1 MAYCEGG
8 ELWLHVDCRM
18 SRKCPNCGSSEI
30 DDDSARGDSTC
41 MGCGTVLEESTIVS
55 DVAFQENSGGG
66 HSLVGQ
72 FISKERGQPTN
83 LSGVPGLAHQ
93 ESREITYYKGKKL
106 IEEIASQLRINQHC
120 VNTAFNFFK
129 MCVSRNFTRGRVRSH
144 VVAACLYMTCRLE
157 NTAHLLLDF
166 SDITQVNVFDLGR
179 TLNFLTRSLKINLP
193 TTDPCM
199 YILRFAVSL
208 DFGSK
213 QKEVVSLA
221 TRLVQRMKRD
231 WIATGRRP
239 TGLCGAA
246 LLLAA
251 RSYNFNRT
259 VADVVRVVH
268 ISEAVVKKRLDEF
281 GQTPSST
288 LTIDEFTS
296 VDLEHCEDP
305 PAFRESRRKAREIQL
320 QKEEEA
326 LKEIEL
332 QIPPVEAE
340 VERALEKRR
349 KERFKRTQ
357 YARMIS
363 GSLGSES
370 DELTLADAMV
380 RNEIVDLVFSAAKS
394 ATPLSDAGISSTYAP
409 SLVSLGITPVKN
421 EVEPAAEIER
431 EQANNNGELDLEG
444 IDDDEIDTYILTRE
458 EVDLKTRFWMKIN
471 GEHLKEMERRRRERE
486 EEEREKDSPGRKR
499 RRTNGI
505 RKKEPIVAA
514 TAQEAM
520 EKVIHEKKLSNKINY
535 DILKEIEDADE
546 AAIKSELD
554 CSTCDAK
561 EESPTDNRKLFN
573 DNRNLSL
580 TIGKALKARKRFR
593 PNVNLST
600 KRVVEETISVITAAD
615 GAEKNT
621 SERERGS
628 DRDLSITDEEVPLV
642 VDETKINERKCSSA
656 KELASSSCSTGSSAA
671 IIINTSMPSS
681 TMVELS
687 NLRVSQPNGLESFQ
701 AETSDLTMESLRK
714 VGRFTRK
721 RKPLKSIV
729 EEIRKPA
736 DTVRSKSTTVAE
748 VESKDLS
755 EKPQM
760 IGTRYAKMSPNLKY
774 IQKCDKSIDQ
784 SSEQPSSADVQD
796 EANISCESKDE
807 EKQKTEI
814 PSSSGSSEME
824 TINSKNVV
832 NQSVEQD
839 NSEIHSA
846 KTENARPSIIKKTR
860 SRYLKTKPNLLTS
873 AETKVSKELKLY
885 LTPEILILSCT

>member
-1 MAYCEGG
+1 MN
-8 ELWLHVDCRM
+8 
-18 SRKCPNCGSSEI
+18 RKCPNCGSSEI

-83 LSGVPGLAHQ
+83 LSGVPGLSHQ
-93 ESREITYYKGKKL
+93 ESREITYYKGRKL

-208 DFGSK
+208 DFGAK

-221 TRLVQRMKRD
+221 ARLVQRMKRD

-239 TGLCGAA
+239 SGLCGAA

-251 RSYNFNRT
+251 RCYNFNRT

-288 LTIDEFTS
+288 LTIDEFSS

-326 LKEIEL
+326 LRKIEL
-332 QIPPVEAE
+332 EMPPMEAE

-357 YARMIS
+357 YARMMS

-370 DELTLADAMV
+370 DELTPADAIV
-380 RNEIVDLVFSAAKS
+380 RNEIVDLVFSAARN
-394 ATPLSDAGISSTYAP
+394 ATPLSDAGMSSTYAP
-409 SLVSLGITPVKN
+409 SLVSLGITPFKS
-421 EVEPAAEIER
+421 EMESSTEAKSEKLS
-431 EQANNNGELDLEG
+431 NNGELDLEG
-444 IDDDEIDTYILTRE
+444 IDDDEIDTYILTKE
-458 EVDLKTRFWMKIN
+458 EVDLKTRFWMKLN
-471 GEHLKEMERRRRERE
+471 GEHLKEMERRRHERE
-486 EEEREKDSPGRKR
+486 EEEREKDISTKKR

-505 RKKEPIVAA
+505 RKKEPIIAA

-546 AAIKSELD
+546 IVIKSEIETSASD
-554 CSTCDAK
+554 PK
-561 EESPTDNRKLFN
+561 EETSGIIDRMLFK
-573 DNRNLSL
+573 DSRNLTL
-580 TIGKALKARKRFR
+580 TTGKTLKTRKCFR
-593 PNVNLST
+593 PNVNLAT
-600 KRVVEETISVITAAD
+600 KRAVEQTISVIAASNVV
-615 GAEKNT
+615 EKNDCQKEKE
-621 SERERGS
+621 SM
-628 DRDLSITDEEVPLV
+628 
-642 VDETKINERKCSSA
+642 
-656 KELASSSCSTGSSAA
+656 KELFETNEEDILLAGGMETNKRKWTTVQYQPTNDNISATTTETGISSIGMERCNIST
-671 IIINTSMPSS
+671 
-681 TMVELS
+681 
-687 NLRVSQPNGLESFQ
+687 SQHEIDGVDSIQ
-701 AETSDLTMESLRK
+701 AGTSDSNTEFPDS
-714 VGRFTRK
+714 VGCVMRK
-721 RKPLKSIV
+721 RKPK
-729 EEIRKPA
+729 KPYVGRNSESV
-736 DTVRSKSTTVAE
+736 DVNSKNAIVAE
-748 VESKDLS
+748 VVSNSSS
-755 EKPQM
+755 EKPRM
-760 IGTRYAKMSPNLKY
+760 IKTRYAKMRPNLKS
-774 IQKCDKSIDQ
+774 IQKSEKSIGQDGQQ
-784 SSEQPSSADVQD
+784 SSLAVVSEVPRETSIEDEGKQQRKGDTEVSSTSANSGIETISAEDVSKESLAQD
-796 EANISCESKDE
+796 MSKICSS
-807 EKQKTEI
+807 KTE
-814 PSSSGSSEME
+814 M
-824 TINSKNVV
+824 TI
-832 NQSVEQD
+832 
-839 NSEIHSA
+839 
-846 KTENARPSIIKKTR
+846 RKTR
-860 SRYLKTKPNLLTS
+860 SRYLKMKPNLLKR
-873 AETKVSKELKLY
+873 AEIKSGKVM
-885 LTPEILILSCT
+885 

>member
-1 MAYCEGG
+1 MN
-8 ELWLHVDCRM
+8 
-18 SRKCPNCGSSEI
+18 RKCPNCGSSEI

-83 LSGVPGLAHQ
+83 LSGVPGLSHQ

-208 DFGSK
+208 DFGAK

-221 TRLVQRMKRD
+221 TRLIQRMKRD

-251 RSYNFNRT
+251 RCYNFNRT

-296 VDLEHCEDP
+296 VDLERCEDP
-305 PAFRESRRKAREIQL
+305 PAFRESRRKAREMQL

-326 LKEIEL
+326 LRKIEL
-332 QIPPVEAE
+332 EMPPMEAE

-357 YARMIS
+357 YARMMS

-370 DELTLADAMV
+370 DELTPADAVV
-380 RNEIVDLVFSAAKS
+380 RNEIVDLVFSAARS
-394 ATPLSDAGISSTYAP
+394 TVPLSDAGMSSTYAP
-409 SLVSLGITPVKN
+409 SLVSLGITPFRN
-421 EVEPAAEIER
+421 ETELTGEAKSEKLSS
-431 EQANNNGELDLEG
+431 NGELDLEG
-444 IDDDEIDTYILTRE
+444 IDDDEIDTYILTKE
-458 EVDLKTRFWMKIN
+458 EVDLKTRFWMKLN

-486 EEEREKDSPGRKR
+486 EEEREKDNSAKKR

-520 EKVIHEKKLSNKINY
+520 EKVIYEKKLSNKINY
-535 DILKEIEDADE
+535 DILKEIEDTDE
-546 AAIKSELD
+546 TVIKAEID
-554 CSTCDAK
+554 CSASDAK
-561 EESPTDNRKLFN
+561 EETCEVSDRTLFKDNKSLKL
-573 DNRNLSL
+573 
-580 TIGKALKARKRFR
+580 TTGKLLKARKRFR
-593 PNVNLST
+593 PNVNLAT
-600 KRVVEETISVITAAD
+600 KKTVEQTISVIAA
-615 GAEKNT
+615 
-621 SERERGS
+621 S
-628 DRDLSITDEEVPLV
+628 DTVQKESVKDLSMDEDDTLFPSEMK
-642 VDETKINERKCSSA
+642 TNKSA
-656 KELASSSCSTGSSAA
+656 TIQNQASSSNTSAA
-671 IIINTSMPSS
+671 ITEANVSS
-681 TMVELS
+681 TEMEYC
-687 NLRVSQPNGLESFQ
+687 NLQSKTDGLDSFQ
-701 AETSDLTMESLRK
+701 AGSSDLTASFPGKIDRLM
-714 VGRFTRK
+714 RK
-721 RKPLKSIV
+721 RKLTKSSVKENSESID
-729 EEIRKPA
+729 IN
-736 DTVRSKSTTVAE
+736 SKNTTVTK
-748 VESKDLS
+748 VVGNNLS
-755 EKPQM
+755 EKPRM
-760 IGTRYAKMSPNLKY
+760 IKRRYAKMQPNLKSV
-774 IQKCDKSIDQ
+774 QKFDKPIDQ
-784 SSEQPSSADVQD
+784 DDQQSSLATVSDVLRD
-796 EANISCESKDE
+796 VSVESKIGQQGNEDTE
-807 EKQKTEI
+807 VSLASENSKIEAVGVGDVAKNQGRKMPVSSILQKRKRTRLLQLEKQEK
-814 PSSSGSSEME
+814 S
-824 TINSKNVV
+824 
-832 NQSVEQD
+832 
-839 NSEIHSA
+839 
-846 KTENARPSIIKKTR
+846 
-860 SRYLKTKPNLLTS
+860 
-873 AETKVSKELKLY
+873 
-885 LTPEILILSCT
+885 

>member
-1 MAYCEGG
+1 
-8 ELWLHVDCRM
+8 M

-55 DVAFQENSGGG
+55 DVAFQENAGGG

-83 LSGVPGLAHQ
+83 LPGVPGLSHQ
-93 ESREITYYKGKKL
+93 ESREITYYKGRKL
-106 IEEIASQLRINQHC
+106 IEEVLLLIGLKIASQLRINQHC

-208 DFGSK
+208 DFGTK

-251 RSYNFNRT
+251 RCYNFNRT

-288 LTIDEFTS
+288 LTIDEFAS

-305 PAFRESRRKAREIQL
+305 PAFRESRRKAREMQL

-326 LKEIEL
+326 LKKIEL
-332 QIPPVEAE
+332 EMPPMEAE

-357 YARMIS
+357 YARMMS

-370 DELTLADAMV
+370 DELTLADAVV
-380 RNEIVDLVFSAAKS
+380 RNEIVDLVFSAARS
-394 ATPLSDAGISSTYAP
+394 TTPLSDAGISSSYAP
-409 SLVSLGITPVKN
+409 SLVSLGITPIKTEVESIAEAKN
-421 EVEPAAEIER
+421 EKL
-431 EQANNNGELDLEG
+431 NSNGELDLEG
-444 IDDDEIDTYILTRE
+444 IDDDEIDTYILTKE
-458 EVDLKTRFWMKIN
+458 EVDLKTRFWMKLN
-471 GEHLKEMERRRRERE
+471 GDHLKEMERRRREKE
-486 EEEREKDSPGRKR
+486 EEEREKDNSVKKR
-499 RRTNGI
+499 RRTNVI

-546 AAIKSELD
+546 TVVKPEID
-554 CSTCDAK
+554 CSTNDPK
-561 EESPTDNRKLFN
+561 EETSETNDGKLFK
-573 DNRNLSL
+573 DSRNLTL
-580 TIGKALKARKRFR
+580 TAEKALKSRKRFR
-593 PNVNLST
+593 PNVSLAT
-600 KRVVEETISVITAAD
+600 RKAVEQTISVIAVSDAT
-615 GAEKNT
+615 EKNT
-621 SERERGS
+621 IQREES
-628 DRDLSITDEEVPLV
+628 AKDLSIKDEEGTLL
-642 VDETKINERKCSSA
+642 DSGAKTNKRKCTTTKVQALSS
-656 KELASSSCSTGSSAA
+656 LG
-671 IIINTSMPSS
+671 SS
-681 TMVELS
+681 TMVLEAGTS
-687 NLRVSQPNGLESFQ
+687 STAMEHCSPSVSQPKTGGLDSFQ
-701 AETSDLTMESLRK
+701 PGTSDSTAKFL
-714 VGRFTRK
+714 GRAGCFIRK
-721 RKPLKSIV
+721 RPPKLTIAESPQSVAIN
-729 EEIRKPA
+729 
-736 DTVRSKSTTVAE
+736 SKSATLIE
-748 VESKDLS
+748 LPS
-755 EKPQM
+755 EKRHA
-760 IGTRYAKMSPNLKY
+760 IKTRYAKMQPNLKS
-774 IQKCDKSIDQ
+774 IQKSNNSTDEDGCKSSLVVVSEVPGEGNIENESKEQREEDTEVPSTSE
-784 SSEQPSSADVQD
+784 SSKMKTVSADGIGRKSLAQS
-796 EANISCESKDE
+796 AN
-807 EKQKTEI
+807 
-814 PSSSGSSEME
+814 E
-824 TINSKNVV
+824 T
-832 NQSVEQD
+832 
-839 NSEIHSA
+839 HSA
-846 KTENARPSIIKKTR
+846 KTKTEDITMAKTR
-860 SRYLKTKPNLLTS
+860 SRYRRIKPNLIKQT
-873 AETKVSKELKLY
+873 ETKVS
-885 LTPEILILSCT
+885 EIRI

>member
-1 MAYCEGG
+1 
-8 ELWLHVDCRM
+8 M

-55 DVAFQENSGGG
+55 DVAFQENAGGG

-83 LSGVPGLAHQ
+83 LSGVPGLSHQ
-93 ESREITYYKGKKL
+93 ESREITYYKGRKL

-208 DFGSK
+208 DFGAK

-251 RSYNFNRT
+251 RCYNFNRT

-305 PAFRESRRKAREIQL
+305 PAFRESRRKARELQL

-326 LKEIEL
+326 LRKIEL
-332 QIPPVEAE
+332 EISPMEAE

-357 YARMIS
+357 YARMMS

-370 DELTLADAMV
+370 DELTPADALV
-380 RNEIVDLVFSAAKS
+380 RNEIVDLVFSAARS
-394 ATPLSDAGISSTYAP
+394 GTPLSDAGMSSTYAP
-409 SLVSLGITPVKN
+409 SLVSLGIAPIKS
-421 EVEPAAEIER
+421 EVEPIAETKSEKL
-431 EQANNNGELDLEG
+431 NSNGELDLEG
-444 IDDDEIDTYILTRE
+444 IDDDEINTYILTKE
-458 EVDLKTRFWMKIN
+458 EVDLKTRFWMKLN

-486 EEEREKDSPGRKR
+486 EEEREKDNSSKKR

-546 AAIKSELD
+546 TIKPEID
-554 CSTCDAK
+554 CSISDTK
-561 EESPTDNRKLFN
+561 EETSEANDRMLFK
-573 DNRNLSL
+573 DSRNLTL
-580 TIGKALKARKRFR
+580 TTGKVLKTRKRFR
-593 PNVNLST
+593 PNVSLAT
-600 KRVVEETISVITAAD
+600 KKAVEQTISVIAASEKNSNQGKKGSVKD
-615 GAEKNT
+615 LSTTNEKNT
-621 SERERGS
+621 LFVGGMKTN
-628 DRDLSITDEEVPLV
+628 I
-642 VDETKINERKCSSA
+642 RKCA
-656 KELASSSCSTGSSAA
+656 DAQGQPSSSIES
-671 IIINTSMPSS
+671 NTMITESNIFPTKMSHYS
-681 TMVELS
+681 LS
-687 NLRVSQPNGLESFQ
+687 VSHSETDRLDSFQ
-701 AETSDLTMESLRK
+701 AGTSDSTAKFSSK
-714 VGRFTRK
+714 VGHFTRK
-721 RKPLKSIV
+721 IRPAKLIV
-729 EEIRKPA
+729 EESSES
-736 DTVRSKSTTVAE
+736 VGFNSKNAAITETSGK
-748 VESKDLS
+748 SH
-755 EKPQM
+755 M
-760 IGTRYAKMSPNLKY
+760 IKRRYAKMKPNLKCV
-774 IQKCDKSIDQ
+774 QKCGKS
-784 SSEQPSSADVQD
+784 
-796 EANISCESKDE
+796 
-807 EKQKTEI
+807 
-814 PSSSGSSEME
+814 
-824 TINSKNVV
+824 V
-832 NQSVEQD
+832 NQDGQKSLLAVVPEVPGEGNVEGEDRQQRKED
-839 NSEIHSA
+839 TEVPSTSEISRMEIVSAEDVSKEPLMQSISKICSA
-846 KTENARPSIIKKTR
+846 KTNSNVTETDTVKKTR
-860 SRYLKTKPNLLTS
+860 SRYMKVKPNLTKR
-873 AETKVSKELKLY
+873 AETKASKVR
-885 LTPEILILSCT
+885 I

>member
-1 MAYCEGG
+1 M
-8 ELWLHVDCRM
+8 LRM

-30 DDDSARGDSTC
+30 DDDTARGDSTC

-55 DVAFQENSGGG
+55 DVAFQENAGGG

-83 LSGVPGLAHQ
+83 LSGVPGLSHQ
-93 ESREITYYKGKKL
+93 ESREITYYKGRKL

-251 RSYNFNRT
+251 RCFNFNRT

-305 PAFRESRRKAREIQL
+305 PAFRESRRKAREMQL

-326 LKEIEL
+326 LRKIEL
-332 QIPPVEAE
+332 EMPPMEAE

-357 YARMIS
+357 YARMMS
-363 GSLGSES
+363 GSLASES
-370 DELTLADAMV
+370 DELTVADAVV
-380 RNEIVDLVFSAAKS
+380 RSEIVDLVFSAARS
-394 ATPLSDAGISSTYAP
+394 ATSMSDAGLSSTYAP
-409 SLVSLGITPVKN
+409 SLISLGIAPIKS
-421 EVEPAAEIER
+421 EVEPISEAKSEKF
-431 EQANNNGELDLEG
+431 NGDGELDLEG
-444 IDDDEIDTYILTRE
+444 IDDEEIDTYILTKE
-458 EVDLKTRFWMKIN
+458 EVDLKTRFWMKLN
-471 GEHLKEMERRRRERE
+471 GEHLKEMERRRLEKE
-486 EEEREKDSPGRKR
+486 EEERGKDNSAKRR
-499 RRTNGI
+499 RRTNGV
-505 RKKEPIVAA
+505 RKKEPIIAA

-535 DILKEIEDADE
+535 DILKEIEDGDE
-546 AAIKSELD
+546 TAVKPEVD
-554 CSTCDAK
+554 CNTSDPR
-561 EESPTDNRKLFN
+561 EEINETSIRTLLK
-573 DNRNLSL
+573 DNRNLTL
-580 TIGKALKARKRFR
+580 TSGKALKPRKHFR
-593 PNVNLST
+593 PNVSLAT
-600 KRVVEETISVITAAD
+600 KKAVEQTISVIALGA
-615 GAEKNT
+615 AEKNAKQ
-621 SERERGS
+621 
-628 DRDLSITDEEVPLV
+628 EEKESVRNLCMIQEENTFDDGV
-642 VDETKINERKCSSA
+642 TTNERKCTTA
-656 KELASSSCSTGSSAA
+656 QYRASSSLGSG
-671 IIINTSMPSS
+671 TSITETNISS
-681 TMVELS
+681 IATEHCLS
-687 NLRVSQPNGLESFQ
+687 VSQPKTGGLDSFQ
-701 AETSDLTMESLRK
+701 AGTSGSTAKFLGR
-714 VGRFTRK
+714 VGCSVRK
-721 RKPLKSIV
+721 RPAKLIIKESSQPVIDSRNETVLPSEESRMIKTRYMTMQPNLRSVQKYKKSTDQDGYKSSLVITSEVQGEGEIEDESREQKKEDTEVPLTS
-729 EEIRKPA
+729 ESTRL
-736 DTVRSKSTTVAE
+736 DTVSADGVSREPLT
-748 VESKDLS
+748 
-755 EKPQM
+755 
-760 IGTRYAKMSPNLKY
+760 
-774 IQKCDKSIDQ
+774 Q
-784 SSEQPSSADVQD
+784 SS
-796 EANISCESKDE
+796 C
-807 EKQKTEI
+807 
-814 PSSSGSSEME
+814 
-824 TINSKNVV
+824 
-832 NQSVEQD
+832 
-839 NSEIHSA
+839 EIHTE
-846 KTENARPSIIKKTR
+846 KTKTIEAVTTGRTR
-860 SRYLKTKPNLLTS
+860 SRYRRIKPNLLKQ
-873 AETKVSKELKLY
+873 AETKSNER
-885 LTPEILILSCT
+885 S

>member
-1 MAYCEGG
+1 
-8 ELWLHVDCRM
+8 M

-30 DDDSARGDSTC
+30 DDDAARGDSTC

-55 DVAFQENSGGG
+55 DVAFQENAGGG

-83 LSGVPGLAHQ
+83 LSGVPGLSHQ
-93 ESREITYYKGKKL
+93 ESREITYYKGRKL

-208 DFGSK
+208 DFGTK

-251 RSYNFNRT
+251 RCYNFNRT

-305 PAFRESRRKAREIQL
+305 PAFRESRRKARELQL

-326 LKEIEL
+326 LRKIEL
-332 QIPPVEAE
+332 EMSPMEAE

-357 YARMIS
+357 YAQMMS

-370 DELTLADAMV
+370 DELTPADAVV
-380 RNEIVDLVFSAAKS
+380 RNEIVDLVFSAARS
-394 ATPLSDAGISSTYAP
+394 TTPLSDAGMSSTYAP
-409 SLVSLGITPVKN
+409 SLVSLGITPIKN
-421 EVEPAAEIER
+421 EVEPIIETSS
-431 EQANNNGELDLEG
+431 EKLNSNEELDLEG
-444 IDDDEIDTYILTRE
+444 IDDEEIDTYILTEE
-458 EVDLKTRFWMKIN
+458 EVDLKTRFWMKLN

-486 EEEREKDSPGRKR
+486 EEEREKDNSIKKR

-535 DILKEIEDADE
+535 DILREIEDADE
-546 AAIKSELD
+546 TVIRPEMD
-554 CSTCDAK
+554 CSTSDVK
-561 EESPTDNRKLFN
+561 EETSETSEHTLFK
-573 DNRNLSL
+573 DSRNLTL
-580 TIGKALKARKRFR
+580 TTRKTLKTRRRFR
-593 PNVNLST
+593 PNVNLAT
-600 KRVVEETISVITAAD
+600 KKAVEQTISVIAASN
-615 GAEKNT
+615 AAKKNASQEEKEST
-621 SERERGS
+621 KGLSMADEERTPFVGEVKTNERGYTGAQYRVTS
-628 DRDLSITDEEVPLV
+628 DVGSAITEAG
-642 VDETKINERKCSSA
+642 I
-656 KELASSSCSTGSSAA
+656 
-671 IIINTSMPSS
+671 SS
-681 TMVELS
+681 TSVEHCSPSVSLPKTD
-687 NLRVSQPNGLESFQ
+687 RVDSSQAGTSHST
-701 AETSDLTMESLRK
+701 AEFMGK

-721 RKPLKSIV
+721 RPAKLTVGESSELINFNSKNAAVTEIPSGKPRMAK
-729 EEIRKPA
+729 A
-736 DTVRSKSTTVAE
+736 
-748 VESKDLS
+748 
-755 EKPQM
+755 
-760 IGTRYAKMSPNLKY
+760 RYAKMQPNLKSV
-774 IQKCDKSIDQ
+774 QKTDKSVEQ
-784 SSEQPSSADVQD
+784 NCQKSSLAVAFEVPGENNIED
-796 EANISCESKDE
+796 EGRQQRKGD
-807 EKQKTEI
+807 TEI
-814 PSSSGSSEME
+814 PSTPGNSKMEVVSPEGVSKESPAQNTSEMHS
-824 TINSKNVV
+824 TKTKTTGVV
-832 NQSVEQD
+832 
-839 NSEIHSA
+839 A
-846 KTENARPSIIKKTR
+846 TGKTR
-860 SRYLKTKPNLLTS
+860 SRYLRVKPNLLKRS
-873 AETKVSKELKLY
+873 ETQASEKS
-885 LTPEILILSCT
+885 

>member
-1 MAYCEGG
+1 
-8 ELWLHVDCRM
+8 M

-55 DVAFQENSGGG
+55 DVAFQENAGGG

-83 LSGVPGLAHQ
+83 LSGVPGLSHQ
-93 ESREITYYKGKKL
+93 ESREITYYKGRKL

-251 RSYNFNRT
+251 RCFNFNRT

-326 LKEIEL
+326 LRKIEL
-332 QIPPVEAE
+332 EMPPMEAK

-357 YARMIS
+357 YARMMS

-370 DELTLADAMV
+370 DELTPADAVV
-380 RNEIVDLVFSAAKS
+380 RNEIVDLVFSAARS
-394 ATPLSDAGISSTYAP
+394 ATPLSDAGMSSSYAP
-409 SLVSLGITPVKN
+409 SLVSLGITPIKS
-421 EVEPAAEIER
+421 EVEPIAEAKSEKLSG
-431 EQANNNGELDLEG
+431 NGELDLEG
-444 IDDDEIDTYILTRE
+444 IDDDEIDTYILTKE
-458 EVDLKTRFWMKIN
+458 EVDLKTRFWMKLN
-471 GEHLKEMERRRRERE
+471 GEHLKEMERRRREK
-486 EEEREKDSPGRKR
+486 EEEREKDNSAKKR

-520 EKVIHEKKLSNKINY
+520 EKVIQEKKLSNKINY

-546 AAIKSELD
+546 TVVKPEID
-554 CSTCDAK
+554 CTNDQK
-561 EESPTDNRKLFN
+561 EETNETNDRTLFK
-573 DNRNLSL
+573 DNRNLTSK
-580 TIGKALKARKRFR
+580 TGKALKSRKHFR
-593 PNVNLST
+593 PNVNLAT
-600 KRVVEETISVITAAD
+600 KKVVEQTISVIASDAI
-615 GAEKNT
+615 GKNVSQREKE
-621 SERERGS
+621 SVK
-628 DRDLSITDEEVPLV
+628 DLSITDEEDALLDSGV
-642 VDETKINERKCSSA
+642 EANKRKCAAAQYRMSSNA
-656 KELASSSCSTGSSAA
+656 GSSTA
-671 IIINTSMPSS
+671 ITEASISS
-681 TMVELS
+681 TAMEHCNLS
-687 NLRVSQPNGLESFQ
+687 VSQPEIDELNSIEAES
-701 AETSDLTMESLRK
+701 SDSTAKFLRR
-714 VGRFTRK
+714 VGCFTRK
-721 RKPLKSIV
+721 RPAKLIIGESSESIV
-729 EEIRKPA
+729 INSKNA
-736 DTVRSKSTTVAE
+736 TVTELPSKNPGVI
-748 VESKDLS
+748 K
-755 EKPQM
+755 
-760 IGTRYAKMSPNLKY
+760 TRYAKMQPNLKFV
-774 IQKCDKSIDQ
+774 QKSNKSTDQ
-784 SSEQPSSADVQD
+784 DGYKSSSVIVSEIPEED
-796 EANISCESKDE
+796 NIEDESKE
-807 EKQKTEI
+807 QKKEDIKI
-814 PSSSGSSEME
+814 PSISEGSRMKTGVDGASME
-824 TINSKNVV
+824 PPI
-832 NQSVEQD
+832 QSAT
-839 NSEIHSA
+839 EIHSVKA
-846 KTENARPSIIKKTR
+846 ETMGAVTARKTR
-860 SRYLKTKPNLLTS
+860 NRYRQIKPNLLEQAKAKAS
-873 AETKVSKELKLY
+873 KVRA
-885 LTPEILILSCT
+885 

>member
-1 MAYCEGG
+1 MG
-8 ELWLHVDCRM
+8 
-18 SRKCPNCGSSEI
+18 RKCPNCGSSEI

-55 DVAFQENSGGG
+55 DVAFQENAGGG

-83 LSGVPGLAHQ
+83 LSGVPGLSHQ
-93 ESREITYYKGKKL
+93 ESREITYYKGRKL

-208 DFGSK
+208 DFGAK

-251 RSYNFNRT
+251 RCFNFNRT

-305 PAFRESRRKAREIQL
+305 PAFRESRRKAREMQL

-326 LKEIEL
+326 LRKIEL
-332 QIPPVEAE
+332 EMPPMEVE

-357 YARMIS
+357 YARMMS

-370 DELTLADAMV
+370 DELTPADAVV
-380 RNEIVDLVFSAAKS
+380 RNEIVDLVFSAAIS
-394 ATPLSDAGISSTYAP
+394 ATPLSDVGMSSTYAP
-409 SLVSLGITPVKN
+409 SLVSLGITPIKS
-421 EVEPAAEIER
+421 EVEPTAETKSEKL
-431 EQANNNGELDLEG
+431 NGNGELDLEG
-444 IDDDEIDTYILTRE
+444 IDDNEIDTYILTKE
-458 EVDLKTRFWMKIN
+458 EVDLKTRFWMKLN
-471 GEHLKEMERRRRERE
+471 GEHLKEMERRRREKE
-486 EEEREKDSPGRKR
+486 EEEREKDNSAKKR

-546 AAIKSELD
+546 TVVKPEVD
-554 CSTCDAK
+554 CNTSGPK
-561 EESPTDNRKLFN
+561 EETSETSDRMLFK
-573 DNRNLSL
+573 DNRNLTL
-580 TIGKALKARKRFR
+580 TTGNISKSRKRFR
-593 PNVNLST
+593 PNVNLAT
-600 KRVVEETISVITAAD
+600 KKAVEQTISVIASDA
-615 GAEKNT
+615 AEKSANQEEKKT
-621 SERERGS
+621 VK
-628 DRDLSITDEEVPLV
+628 DLYMPDEKGTLL
-642 VDETKINERKCSSA
+642 DGGAKTNRRKCIA
-656 KELASSSCSTGSSAA
+656 ARYRASSSLRSGTA
-671 IIINTSMPSS
+671 ITEAGISS
-681 TMVELS
+681 TAMEHCSLS
-687 NLRVSQPNGLESFQ
+687 VSRLKTGGLDSFQ
-701 AETSDLTMESLRK
+701 AGTSDSTAKFLGRVDRLIKKRSAKLT
-714 VGRFTRK
+714 
-721 RKPLKSIV
+721 
-729 EEIRKPA
+729 
-736 DTVRSKSTTVAE
+736 
-748 VESKDLS
+748 
-755 EKPQM
+755 
-760 IGTRYAKMSPNLKY
+760 IGA
-774 IQKCDKSIDQ
+774 
-784 SSEQPSSADVQD
+784 SSESV
-796 EANISCESKDE
+796 I
-807 EKQKTEI
+807 
-814 PSSSGSSEME
+814 
-824 TINSKNVV
+824 INSKNATVTE
-832 NQSVEQD
+832 SPSEQLRVIKTRNTKPNLKSIQKSDKSTDQDGYKSSLFEAPED
-839 NSEIHSA
+839 NTRDESREQGEEDTEASSISESSRMETASANGVSRESLTRSTSEIHSA
-846 KTENARPSIIKKTR
+846 KMKKMEAVTIGKTR
-860 SRYLKTKPNLLTS
+860 NRYRRMKPNLLKRV
-873 AETKVSKELKLY
+873 ETKASEVRV
-885 LTPEILILSCT
+885 

>member
-1 MAYCEGG
+1 
-8 ELWLHVDCRM
+8 M

-55 DVAFQENSGGG
+55 DVAFQENAGGG

-72 FISKERGQPTN
+72 FISKERGQLTN
-83 LSGVPGLAHQ
+83 LSGVPGLSHQ
-93 ESREITYYKGKKL
+93 ESREITYYKGRKL

-208 DFGSK
+208 DFGAK

-251 RSYNFNRT
+251 RCYNFNRT

-305 PAFRESRRKAREIQL
+305 PAFRESRRKARELQL

-326 LKEIEL
+326 LRKIEL
-332 QIPPVEAE
+332 EMPPMEAE

-357 YARMIS
+357 YARMMS

-370 DELTLADAMV
+370 DELTPADALV
-380 RNEIVDLVFSAAKS
+380 RNEIVDLVFSAARS
-394 ATPLSDAGISSTYAP
+394 ATPLSDAGMSSTYAP
-409 SLVSLGITPVKN
+409 SLVSLGIAPVKS
-421 EVEPAAEIER
+421 EVEPIAETKSEKL
-431 EQANNNGELDLEG
+431 NSNGELDLEG
-444 IDDDEIDTYILTRE
+444 IDDDEINTYILTKE
-458 EVDLKTRFWMKIN
+458 EVDLKTRFWMKLN

-486 EEEREKDSPGRKR
+486 EEEREKDNSSKKR

-546 AAIKSELD
+546 TVIKPEID
-554 CSTCDAK
+554 CSISDTK
-561 EESPTDNRKLFN
+561 EETSEASDRSFK
-573 DNRNLSL
+573 DSRNLTL
-580 TIGKALKARKRFR
+580 TTGKALKTRKRFR
-593 PNVNLST
+593 PNVSLAT
-600 KRVVEETISVITAAD
+600 KKAVEQTISVIAAS
-615 GAEKNT
+615 EKN
-621 SERERGS
+621 SNQGKKGS
-628 DRDLSITDEEVPLV
+628 VKDLSMTNEESTLFVG
-642 VDETKINERKCSSA
+642 EMKTNIRKCTDAQCQPSNSI
-656 KELASSSCSTGSSAA
+656 KS
-671 IIINTSMPSS
+671 NTTITESNISPTKMNHYS
-681 TMVELS
+681 LS
-687 NLRVSQPNGLESFQ
+687 VPQSETDGRDSFQ
-701 AETSDLTMESLRK
+701 AGTSDSTAKFSSK
-714 VGRFTRK
+714 VSRFTGKK
-721 RKPLKSIV
+721 RPAKLIV
-729 EEIRKPA
+729 EESSESLGF
-736 DTVRSKSTTVAE
+736 DSKNTTITE
-748 VESKDLS
+748 TS
-755 EKPQM
+755 EKPHM
-760 IGTRYAKMSPNLKY
+760 IKRRYAKMKPNLKCV
-774 IQKCDKSIDQ
+774 QKCGKSIDQ
-784 SSEQPSSADVQD
+784 DGQKSPLAVLPEVSGEGNVEDEDRQQRKEDTEVPSTSE
-796 EANISCESKDE
+796 ISR
-807 EKQKTEI
+807 
-814 PSSSGSSEME
+814 ME
-824 TINSKNVV
+824 TVNAKGVSKEPPVQSISKICSGKTNS
-832 NQSVEQD
+832 ST
-839 NSEIHSA
+839 
-846 KTENARPSIIKKTR
+846 TEVDTVKKTK
-860 SRYLKTKPNLLTS
+860 SRYMKVKPNLIKR
-873 AETKVSKELKLY
+873 AETKASKK
-885 LTPEILILSCT
+885 S